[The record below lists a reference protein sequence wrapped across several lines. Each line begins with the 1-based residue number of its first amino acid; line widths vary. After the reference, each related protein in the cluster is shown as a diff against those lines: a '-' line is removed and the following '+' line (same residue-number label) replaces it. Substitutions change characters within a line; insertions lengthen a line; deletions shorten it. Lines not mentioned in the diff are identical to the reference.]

1 MPARLP
7 AMPRSRTPAACAQVH
22 PDRSWRTQM
31 KSARAVSSFRSS
43 HAVTIAVPVGVGNDI
58 EKPNKVTREILGRLG
73 CAGWLGAL

>member
-1 MPARLP
+1 
-7 AMPRSRTPAACAQVH
+7 
-22 PDRSWRTQM
+22 M
-31 KSARAVSSFRSS
+31 KSARAVSSFRPP

>member
-22 PDRSWRTQM
+22 PDHSWRTQM

-73 CAGWLGAL
+73 CAG